1 MDTSSD
7 HSWMSKYK
15 HFHSCY
21 HCHNSKYIDQVCC
34 YYLWCMHQYCP
45 HLYHPWICITNF
57 RIETS
62 YWFWMLNL
70 HYRNKPDS
78 DIQHS
83 HLYNQYD
90 KDKLKIEVIF
100 MSLMTQKTSVIYKH
114 TYSPNR
120 QHLLDCTPSYILMSC
135 RCLHILSILCRTSP
149 YRQDSSHNP
158 LK

>member
-15 HFHSCY
+15 HFRSCY
-21 HCHNSKYIDQVCC
+21 HSHNSKCIDQVYCC
-34 YYLWCMHQYCP
+34 YLWRMHQYCP
-45 HLYHPWICITNF
+45 HLYHPWICIINF

-62 YWFWMLNL
+62 YWFWMFNL
-70 HYRNKPDS
+70 HYRNTPDS

-83 HLYNQYD
+83 HRYNQYD

-100 MSLMTQKTSVIYKH
+100 MSLMTQKISVIYKH